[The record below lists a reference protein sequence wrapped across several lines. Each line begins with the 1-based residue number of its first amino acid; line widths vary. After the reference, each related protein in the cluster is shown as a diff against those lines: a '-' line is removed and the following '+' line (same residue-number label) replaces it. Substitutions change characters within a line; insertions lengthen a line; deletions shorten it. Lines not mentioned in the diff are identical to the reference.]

1 MSDRLKF
8 FRRLM
13 SAFEGTSNPQ
23 RAVER
28 GFYVNLPNN
37 PIEEITGRVALRPSS
52 VHLLFGG
59 IGSGKTTQLLLTQQ
73 ALNELE
79 DIKAIYVDVSLVTDI
94 SDLQSGALIA
104 IAGLELIKILDEY
117 SIRASDIDDIKRR
130 FEKVLDGNNETVT
143 RYVLASPQSRL
154 PAIGK
159 PFTASGA
166 LTASDM
172 QIQANHGF
180 TTTEKRESRVSILQA
195 FDKISRIIKE
205 KTTEKIIFLFD
216 SLDRLKDSKIF
227 VDSALDDV
235 TEIRKYEIGSILVGS
250 IVIPYIERVS
260 IAEIV
265 GRFDFLPYL
274 DVSEN
279 DEVLNFF
286 TEIFKARDP
295 QSFIAPDARELL
307 IYKSGGVLRDLMSL
321 CQTAIEE
328 AYMDGSELI
337 TAQHANQ
344 AILAIERSKIIGL
357 TDSSIEILSKV
368 MTENSFSP
376 RTSEDFE
383 LMLTGHILEY
393 RYPRRRFV
401 VHPILV
407 PILEKMVVGVVNG

>member
-104 IAGLELIKILDEY
+104 IAGIELIKMLNESNFRYSELD
-117 SIRASDIDDIKRR
+117 DVKRI
-130 FEKVLDGNNETVT
+130 FEKVLHGHNETIT
-143 RYVLASPQSRL
+143 KYI
-154 PAIGK
+154 PAFTQGAFTPIGSVQN
-159 PFTASGA
+159 TVSH
-166 LTASDM
+166 
-172 QIQANHGF
+172 QGF
-180 TTTEKRESRVSILQA
+180 TTTQKRESRVSILQA
-195 FDKISRIIKE
+195 FDKINRSIKE
-205 KTTEKIIFLFD
+205 KITEKIIFLFD
-216 SLDRLKDSKIF
+216 SLDRLKEPKIF
-227 VDSALDDV
+227 VNSALDDV
-235 TEIRKYEIGSILVGS
+235 IEIRKYEIGSILVGS
-250 IVIPYIERVS
+250 IVTPYIERIS
-260 IAEIV
+260 IAEV
-265 GRFDFLPYL
+265 TGKFDFLPYL
-274 DVSEN
+274 DVLEN
-279 DEVLNFF
+279 TEVQHFF
-286 TEIFKARDP
+286 TNVFKARDP

-307 IYKSGGVLRDLMSL
+307 IYNSGGVLRDLMSL

-337 TAQHANQ
+337 TAQHAHQ

-357 TDSSIEILSKV
+357 TDSNIEILCEV

-383 LMLTGHILEY
+383 LLLTGHILEY

-407 PILEKMVVGVVNG
+407 PILIKMVAGVANG

>member
-94 SDLQSGALIA
+94 SNLQSGALIA
-104 IAGLELIKILDEY
+104 IAGIELIKILDEY
-117 SIRASDIDDIKRR
+117 NVRASNIDDIKRM

-143 RYVLASPQSRL
+143 RYILASPQSRF
-154 PAIGK
+154 PAIGGI
-159 PFTASGA
+159 PIASG
-166 LTASDM
+166 
-172 QIQANHGF
+172 IQVPANQGF
-180 TTTEKRESRVSILQA
+180 TTTEKRESRISILQA

-205 KTTEKIIFLFD
+205 KTPEKIIFLFD

-227 VDSALDDV
+227 VDSALDDI
-235 TEIRKYEIGSILVGS
+235 TEIRKYKIGSILVGS

-274 DVSEN
+274 DVLEN

-286 TEIFKARDP
+286 TEIFKVRDP
-295 QSFIAPDARELL
+295 QSFIASDARELL

-328 AYMDGSELI
+328 AYMDGSDLVTE
-337 TAQHANQ
+337 QHANQ

-368 MTENSFSP
+368 MTENLFSP
-376 RTSEDFE
+376 RTSEDFD
-383 LMLTGHILEY
+383 LLLTSHILEY

-407 PILEKMVVGVVNG
+407 PILEKMVAGVANG

>member
-8 FRRLM
+8 FRGLM

-79 DIKAIYVDVSLVTDI
+79 DIKAIYVDVSIVTDI
-94 SDLQSGALIA
+94 SDLQSSALIS
-104 IAGLELIKILDEY
+104 IAGLELIKILSEY
-117 SIRASDIDDIKRR
+117 NIWTHDLAKSKEI
-130 FEKVLDGNNETVT
+130 FEKILDGHNETIT
-143 RYVLASPQSRL
+143 RYIYSSPHPAMRGL
-154 PAIGK
+154 PI
-159 PFTASGA
+159 PSG
-166 LTASDM
+166 
-172 QIQANHGF
+172 IQVPVNQGF
-180 TTTEKRESRVSILQA
+180 TTTENRESRVSILQA
-195 FDKISRIIKE
+195 FDKVSKITKE
-205 KTTEKIIFLFD
+205 NTNAKIIFLFD
-216 SLDRLKDSKIF
+216 SLDRLKEPKLF
-227 VDSALDDV
+227 VNSALDDV
-235 TEIRKYEIGSILVGS
+235 IEIRKHEIGSILVGS
-250 IVIPYIERVS
+250 IVTPYTERVS

-265 GRFDFLPYL
+265 GKFDFLPYL
-274 DVSEN
+274 DVLEN
-279 DEVLNFF
+279 AEVLHFF

-307 IYKSGGVLRDLMSL
+307 IFNSGGVLRDLMSL

-328 AYMDGSELI
+328 AYMDGSDLVTE
-337 TAQHANQ
+337 QHAKQ

-376 RTSEDFE
+376 RTAEDFD
-383 LMLTGHILEY
+383 LLLTGHILEY

-407 PILEKMVVGVVNG
+407 PILKKIVAGVANG

>member
-59 IGSGKTTQLLLTQQ
+59 IGAGKTTQLLLAQQ

-79 DIKAIYVDVSLVTDI
+79 DIKAIYVDVSLFTDI
-94 SDLQSGALIA
+94 SNLQSSSLIA
-104 IAGLELIKILDEY
+104 IAGIELIKILDEY
-117 SIRASDIDDIKRR
+117 NIRASNIDDIKRM

-143 RYVLASPQSRL
+143 RYILASPQSRF
-154 PAIGK
+154 PAIGGIPK
-159 PFTASGA
+159 ASVR
-166 LTASDM
+166 
-172 QIQANHGF
+172 QVPANHGF

-216 SLDRLKDSKIF
+216 SLDRLKETKTF
-227 VDSALDDV
+227 VESALDDV
-235 TEIRKYEIGSILVGS
+235 IEIRKYEIGSILVGS
-250 IVIPYIERVS
+250 IVTPYTERVS
-260 IAEIV
+260 IAEIA
-265 GRFDFLPYL
+265 GKFDFLPYL
-274 DVSEN
+274 DVLEN
-279 DEVLNFF
+279 AEVLHFF

-307 IYKSGGVLRDLMSL
+307 IFHSGGVLRDLMSL
-321 CQTAIEE
+321 SQTAIEE
-328 AYMDGSELI
+328 AYMDGSDLI
-337 TAQHANQ
+337 TEGHANQ
-344 AILAIERSKIIGL
+344 AISAIERSKIIGL

-383 LMLTGHILEY
+383 LLLTGHILEY

-401 VHPILV
+401 VHPILA
-407 PILEKMVVGVVNG
+407 PILEKMVTSVANG

>member
-8 FRRLM
+8 FRGLM

-28 GFYVNLPNN
+28 GFYVNLPNS

-104 IAGLELIKILDEY
+104 IAGIELIKILDEY
-117 SIRASDIDDIKRR
+117 HGGAAGDTDNIRKM

-143 RYVLASPQSRL
+143 RYIHTSPQSRFPTIGGVQL
-154 PAIGK
+154 GGIQVPA
-159 PFTASGA
+159 T
-166 LTASDM
+166 
-172 QIQANHGF
+172 QGF
-180 TTTEKRESRVSILQA
+180 TTTQKRESRVSILQA
-195 FDKISRIIKE
+195 FDKINRSIKE
-205 KTTEKIIFLFD
+205 KITKKIIFLFD
-216 SLDRLKDSKIF
+216 SLDRLKEPKIF

-235 TEIRKYEIGSILVGS
+235 IEIRKHEIGSIVVGS
-250 IVIPYIERVS
+250 IVTPYTERVS

-265 GRFDFLPYL
+265 GKFDFLPYL
-274 DVSEN
+274 DVLEN
-279 DEVLNFF
+279 AEVLHSF
-286 TEIFKARDP
+286 TEIFEARDP
-295 QSFIAPDARELL
+295 QSFIVPDARKLM
-307 IYKSGGVLRDLMSL
+307 IFHSGGVLRDLMSL

-328 AYMDGSELI
+328 AYMDGSGLI
-337 TAQHANQ
+337 TAKHANQ

-357 TDSSIEILSKV
+357 TDSSIEILRKV
-368 MTENSFSP
+368 MIEKSFSP
-376 RTSEDFE
+376 RTSEDFD
-383 LMLTGHILEY
+383 LLLTGHILEY

-407 PILEKMVVGVVNG
+407 PILEKMVVGVANG

>member
-37 PIEEITGRVALRPSS
+37 PIAEITGRVALRPSS

-79 DIKAIYVDVSLVTDI
+79 DIKAIYVDVSLFTDI
-94 SDLQSGALIA
+94 SNLQSGALIA
-104 IAGLELIKILDEY
+104 IAGLELIKILDESNIRY
-117 SIRASDIDDIKRR
+117 SELVNAKQI
-130 FEKVLDGNNETVT
+130 FEKVLHGHNETVT
-143 RYVLASPQSRL
+143 KYVPAFPQGTFI
-154 PAIGK
+154 PIG
-159 PFTASGA
+159 S
-166 LTASDM
+166 
-172 QIQANHGF
+172 IQNTVNHQGF
-180 TTTEKRESRVSILQA
+180 TTTENRESRVSILQA
-195 FDKISRIIKE
+195 FEKVHNITKE
-205 KTTEKIIFLFD
+205 KIAEKIVFLFD
-216 SLDRLKDSKIF
+216 SLDRLREPKIF
-227 VDSALDDV
+227 VSSALDDII
-235 TEIRKYEIGSILVGS
+235 EIRKYEIGSILVGS
-250 IVIPYIERVS
+250 IVTPYIERVS
-260 IAEIV
+260 IAEIT

-274 DVSEN
+274 DVLEN

-286 TEIFKARDP
+286 TEIFKVRDP
-295 QSFIAPDARELL
+295 QSFIGSDARKLL
-307 IYKSGGVLRDLMSL
+307 IDKSGGVLRDLMSL

-328 AYMDGSELI
+328 AYMDGSEMI
-337 TAQHANQ
+337 TAQHAKQ

-357 TDSSIEILSKV
+357 TDSSIEILSEV

-376 RTSEDFE
+376 RTSEDFD
-383 LMLTGHILEY
+383 LLLTGHILEY

-407 PILEKMVVGVVNG
+407 PILIKMVAGVANG

>member
-1 MSDRLKF
+1 
-8 FRRLM
+8 M

-28 GFYVNLPNN
+28 GFYVNLPNS

-104 IAGLELIKILDEY
+104 IAGIELIKILDEY
-117 SIRASDIDDIKRR
+117 HGGAAADTDNIRKM

-143 RYVLASPQSRL
+143 RYIHTSPQSRFPTIGSVQL
-154 PAIGK
+154 GGIQDPA
-159 PFTASGA
+159 T
-166 LTASDM
+166 
-172 QIQANHGF
+172 QGF
-180 TTTEKRESRVSILQA
+180 TTTQKRESRVSILQA
-195 FDKISRIIKE
+195 FDKINRSIKE
-205 KTTEKIIFLFD
+205 KITEKIIFLFD
-216 SLDRLKDSKIF
+216 SLDRLKEPKIF
-227 VDSALDDV
+227 VNSALDDV
-235 TEIRKYEIGSILVGS
+235 IEIRKYEIGSILVGS
-250 IVIPYIERVS
+250 IVTPYTERVS

-265 GRFDFLPYL
+265 GKFDFLPYL
-274 DVSEN
+274 DVLEN
-279 DEVLNFF
+279 TEVLHFF

-295 QSFIAPDARELL
+295 ESFIASEARELL
-307 IYKSGGVLRDLMSL
+307 IFNSGGVLRDLMSL

-328 AYMDGSELI
+328 AYMDGSEMI
-337 TAQHANQ
+337 TEQHAKQ
-344 AILAIERSKIIGL
+344 AILAIKRSKIIGL
-357 TDSSIEILSKV
+357 TDSSIEILSEV

-376 RTSEDFE
+376 RTAEDFD
-383 LMLTGHILEY
+383 LLLTGHILEY

-407 PILEKMVVGVVNG
+407 PILEKMVAGVAYG

>member
-1 MSDRLKF
+1 M
-8 FRRLM
+8 
-13 SAFEGTSNPQ
+13 
-23 RAVER
+23 
-28 GFYVNLPNN
+28 
-37 PIEEITGRVALRPSS
+37 
-52 VHLLFGG
+52 LFGG

-94 SDLQSGALIA
+94 SNLQSSSLIA
-104 IAGLELIKILDEY
+104 IAGIELIKILGEHN
-117 SIRASDIDDIKRR
+117 IRASDIDNIRKM

-143 RYVLASPQSRL
+143 RYISASPHSRFPSITGIPIL
-154 PAIGK
+154 GGVQVPV
-159 PFTASGA
+159 
-166 LTASDM
+166 
-172 QIQANHGF
+172 NHGF

-195 FDKISRIIKE
+195 FDKINRITKE
-205 KTTEKIIFLFD
+205 KITEKVIFLFD
-216 SLDRLKDSKIF
+216 SLDRLKEPKIF

-235 TEIRKYEIGSILVGS
+235 IEIRKYEIGSILVGS
-250 IVIPYIERVS
+250 IVTPYTERVS

-265 GRFDFLPYL
+265 GKFDFLPYL
-274 DVSEN
+274 DVLEN
-279 DEVLNFF
+279 SEVLHFF

-307 IYKSGGVLRDLMSL
+307 IFNSGGVLRDLMSL

-328 AYMDGSELI
+328 AYMDGSDLVTE
-337 TAQHANQ
+337 QHAKQ

-357 TDSSIEILSKV
+357 TDSSIEILSEV

-376 RTSEDFE
+376 RTAEDFD
-383 LMLTGHILEY
+383 LLLTGHILEY

-407 PILEKMVVGVVNG
+407 PILIKMVAGLANG